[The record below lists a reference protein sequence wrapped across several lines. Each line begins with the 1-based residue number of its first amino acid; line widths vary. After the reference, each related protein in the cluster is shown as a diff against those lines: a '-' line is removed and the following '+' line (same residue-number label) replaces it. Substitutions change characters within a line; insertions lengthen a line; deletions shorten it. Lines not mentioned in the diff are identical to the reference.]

1 MAGKSKAK
9 NGSGYR
15 FEVWAEHLFRQ
26 LGYHGVQRNIIYHV
40 KGILTG
46 RKRTRQVDIQYTRL
60 LDMAKLNLASLVVVE
75 CKYRP
80 AYAEDITKL
89 EQTRKIVG
97 ADRAELMLAK
107 RPSYAV
113 QDRAEKYGIK
123 VYSPGDLRKYQVF
136 KGKTLAQ
143 QVNSVRL
150 REHDNTA
157 TIVNQSRMF

>member
-1 MAGKSKAK
+1 MAGKSKSK

-26 LGYHGVQRNIIYHV
+26 LGYHGVKRNVIYHV
-40 KGILTG
+40 KGLLTG
-46 RKRTRQVDIQYTRL
+46 RKRTRQVDIQYVRF
-60 LDMAKLNLASLVVVE
+60 LDMAKLNLASLIVVE

-80 AYAEDITKL
+80 ACVDDVVKL

-113 QDRAEKYGIK
+113 QDKAERYK
-123 VYSPGDLRKYQVF
+123 VRVYTPGELRKYNVF
-136 KGKTLAQ
+136 KGNTLAQ
-143 QVNSVRL
+143 QVSRVRL